1 MPVTANYPERVT
13 SLPEDTFVLLAKH
26 QAGDPG
32 ALNALLER
40 HYPNVERIVRV
51 RLRSA
56 GDARADC
63 LDLVQQT
70 MILALQNL
78 DQFEQ
83 REDARLIDWLARIA
97 EREVLAH
104 HRRQRAAR
112 RDVRREAPKLES
124 AGSTAPQH
132 AAVSGDSTPSERAVR
147 DEDRAVLD
155 ECIAALPEDM
165 REVLLLRDFA
175 GASWS
180 HIAEQLGRP
189 SSDAARKQHER
200 ALSAL
205 RVAVRAR
212 LGSDRQDR

>member
-1 MPVTANYPERVT
+1 M
-13 SLPEDTFVLLAKH
+13 LLAKH
-26 QAGDPG
+26 QAGDPR

-51 RLRSA
+51 RLRAA

-63 LDLVQQT
+63 SDLVQQT
-70 MILALQNL
+70 MIQALQNL

-104 HRRQRAAR
+104 HRKQRAAR
-112 RDVRREAPKLES
+112 RDVRRETPKLES
-124 AGSTAPQH
+124 DDAAAPLH
-132 AAVSGDSTPSERAVR
+132 VAVSGDSTPSERAAR
-147 DEDRAVLD
+147 DDDKAVLD
-155 ECIAALPEDM
+155 QCIAALPEDM

-205 RVAVRAR
+205 REAVRGR
-212 LGSDRQDR
+212 LGSGRHDR